1 MSTGKSTFGSDV
13 NSARNQY
20 VPTWRYEMFIDGKW
34 TKSSERFEIV
44 DPSIGKVWTDLP
56 QATPSDVEL
65 AVRSARKAFGSWK
78 HSTLG
83 TRQSILDSIAD
94 RVVAHE
100 ELWASLLPT
109 ENGRPVREVYMAD
122 IPATAAIFRYFAG
135 IVRDFRGDQIPVEDP
150 NSLIYTLREPLG
162 VIAAL
167 IPWNSPIITL
177 ANKLAPALATGNTI
191 VIKPSEYASASVLE
205 FIKLISDLLPPGVIN
220 VITGF
225 GSESGAALVS
235 NPGVSKITLTGGP
248 QTAMSIMQAAAKNLT
263 PSLMELGGKSCM
275 IVCPDANLEN
285 AVWDAITGIFLANGE
300 ACIASSRLLLHSG
313 IATDFLDR
321 FIDTAGRIKI
331 GDALDPHTQMGPMVS
346 KVHKTNVLNHLRN
359 AREEGAEILLGGD
372 VTPDLLPL
380 NQNGFFVAPTLIFDP
395 EGSTKISRTEVF
407 GPATVAETFT
417 DIDDAI
423 NRANDT
429 RYGLAAGVWTN
440 DLQRAHKISARLDAG
455 IVWVNKWFDLPAGA
469 PMGGVK
475 RSGFGRELSVETLS
489 EYSTTKVVNID
500 LGSDRPP
507 IWG

>member
-1 MSTGKSTFGSDV
+1 
-13 NSARNQY
+13 
-20 VPTWRYEMFIDGKW
+20 
-34 TKSSERFEIV
+34 
-44 DPSIGKVWTDLP
+44 
-56 QATPSDVEL
+56 
-65 AVRSARKAFGSWK
+65 
-78 HSTLG
+78 
-83 TRQSILDSIAD
+83 
-94 RVVAHE
+94 
-100 ELWASLLPT
+100 
-109 ENGRPVREVYMAD
+109 
-122 IPATAAIFRYFAG
+122 
-135 IVRDFRGDQIPVEDP
+135 
-150 NSLIYTLREPLG
+150 
-162 VIAAL
+162 
-167 IPWNSPIITL
+167 
-177 ANKLAPALATGNTI
+177 
-191 VIKPSEYASASVLE
+191 
-205 FIKLISDLLPPGVIN
+205 
-220 VITGF
+220 
-225 GSESGAALVS
+225 
-235 NPGVSKITLTGGP
+235 
-248 QTAMSIMQAAAKNLT
+248 
-263 PSLMELGGKSCM
+263 MELGGKSCM

-300 ACIASSRLLLHSG
+300 ACIASSRLLLHSD

-321 FIDTAGRIKI
+321 FIDTAGKIKI
-331 GDALDPHTQMGPMVS
+331 GDALDPNTQMGPMVS

-372 VTPDLLPL
+372 VTPDLPPL
-380 NQNGFFVAPTLIFDP
+380 NQHGFFVAPTLIFDP